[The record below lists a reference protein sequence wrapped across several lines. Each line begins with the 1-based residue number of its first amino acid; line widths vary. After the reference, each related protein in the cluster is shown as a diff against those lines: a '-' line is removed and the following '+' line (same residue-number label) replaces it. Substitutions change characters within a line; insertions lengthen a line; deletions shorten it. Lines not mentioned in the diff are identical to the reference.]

1 LQDLKRQV
9 QASLNMARPFALR
22 SMIAGFIALFGALNL
37 ASPAFAWESLSSRMD
52 QAPSW
57 SSQPYG
63 STPGDYQTP
72 YSAPQRDQYNNRLVV
87 NGRVVDLGDSN
98 HPSPSSRAA
107 FSSGVSAG
115 SGMLRGPSLTA
126 MSVGNSIELTAVSN
140 STIFITQHNNGRQDA
155 RIGAAQ

>member
-1 LQDLKRQV
+1 MARLSAIRSVITGFLALIGA
-9 QASLNMARPFALR
+9 ASLAT
-22 SMIAGFIALFGALNL
+22 
-37 ASPAFAWESLSSRMD
+37 PAFAWESLSSRMD

-63 STPGDYQTP
+63 SSPGDYQTP

-87 NGRVVDLGDSN
+87 NGRVVDLGESN

-107 FSSGVSAG
+107 FSSGVSSGA
-115 SGMLRGPSLTA
+115 GMLRGPSLTA
-126 MSVGNSIELTAVSN
+126 MSVGNSVELTAVAN